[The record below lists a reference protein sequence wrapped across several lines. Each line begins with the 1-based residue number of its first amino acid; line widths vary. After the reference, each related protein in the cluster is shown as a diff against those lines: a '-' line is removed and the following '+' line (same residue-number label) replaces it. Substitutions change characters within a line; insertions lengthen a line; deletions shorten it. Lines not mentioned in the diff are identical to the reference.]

1 MKQAK
6 PDKPMPGKNG
16 FKYREQFGVIVVC
29 KDEAEHMAIYEK
41 LKSQGYKCKVVR
53 V

>member
-1 MKQAK
+1 MTTPVK
-6 PDKPMPGKNG
+6 PPPGKNG

-29 KDEAEHMAIYEK
+29 TDAKTQEAVYNRLK
-41 LKSQGYKCKVVR
+41 LLGYKLRVVT